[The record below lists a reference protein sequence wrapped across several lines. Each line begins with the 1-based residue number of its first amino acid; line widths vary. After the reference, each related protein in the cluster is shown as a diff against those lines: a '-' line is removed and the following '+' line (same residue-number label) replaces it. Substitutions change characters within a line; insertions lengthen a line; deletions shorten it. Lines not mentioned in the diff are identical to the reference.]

1 MSKFSSRIDFEKIC
15 RFCGIVF
22 CWCGSGDVN
31 KTYSKK
37 LFPSCPKPLFQSEAE
52 CDAIALKFFVTLM
65 QIKPILTR
73 RVLHLASFWKWG
85 FWRFGNNFVPR
96 FLSYSSKERTL
107 GTRLARKWPSK
118 FNVRNVF
125 SLVVFV
131 HALQPKLRAS
141 SAKGWHL
148 ETRVREFDSLSGY
161 FLLW

>member
-52 CDAIALKFFVTLM
+52 CKAVALEFFFFLHSCK
-65 QIKPILTR
+65 QNSF
-73 RVLHLASFWKWG
+73 LHLASFWKWEFLG
-85 FWRFGNNFVPR
+85 FGNNFVPR